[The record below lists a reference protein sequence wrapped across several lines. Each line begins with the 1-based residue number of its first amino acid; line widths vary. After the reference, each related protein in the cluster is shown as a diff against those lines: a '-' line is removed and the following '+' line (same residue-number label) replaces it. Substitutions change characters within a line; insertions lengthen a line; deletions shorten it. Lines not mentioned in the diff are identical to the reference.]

1 MLRNIL
7 IPLLLVASM
16 SAQAA
21 VVGEEV
27 RYQAGDTTL
36 KGYLVRDAAVQGKRP
51 GILVVHEWWGHNEY
65 ARKRAEQLAELGYVA
80 LAVDMYGD
88 GKTAAHPDDAGKFA
102 GAVRSNLPLMEARF
116 AAARAFLNSQ
126 ADVDPQK
133 NAAIGYCFGG
143 GVVLEM
149 ARSGA
154 DLDGVVSFHGSLGG
168 GGTASP
174 GAVKARILVING
186 ADDPFVTA
194 EQIAAFKAEMDAAGA
209 EYTFINYPGVKHS
222 FTNPGADAFGEK
234 FGLPLAYDAEADA
247 DSWAEMQA
255 FFRSLFGEATGTG
268 Q

>member
-16 SAQAA
+16 SVQAA

-27 RYQAGDTTL
+27 SYQAGDTTL
-36 KGYLVRDAAVQGKRP
+36 KGYLARDAAVQGKRP

-88 GKTAAHPDDAGKFA
+88 GKTATHPDDAGKFA
-102 GAVRSNLPLMEARF
+102 GAVRSNLPLMKARF
-116 AAARAFLNSQ
+116 AAAHAFLNSQ
-126 ADVDPQK
+126 ADVDPQQ

-168 GGTASP
+168 GSTAAP
-174 GAVKARILVING
+174 GSIKARILVANG

-209 EYTFINYPGVKHS
+209 DYTFINYPGARHS
-222 FTNPGADAFGEK
+222 FTNPGADQFGEK

-255 FFRSLFGEATGTG
+255 FFQSLFGAAAETD